1 MILKQ
6 RPFFFLK
13 LKLFN
18 DTFDYEI
25 ISGLFSNS
33 NKYTTSIT
41 LSVLCTCTSFERFG
55 IYIFSVIL
63 TKKKNQ
69 INKTAEKLKLKHKKT
84 QLKQIIKKYNVVLI
98 LTPAKLE
105 YSLKK
110 VSLIMIEQI
119 HVLQFK

>member
-1 MILKQ
+1 MHVYILLLNILLLAILLKNDFKTTP
-6 RPFFFLK
+6 PFFFK

-55 IYIFSVIL
+55 IYILCHFNQKKTKL
-63 TKKKNQ
+63 TKQKKN
-69 INKTAEKLKLKHKKT
+69 
-84 QLKQIIKKYNVVLI
+84 
-98 LTPAKLE
+98 
-105 YSLKK
+105 
-110 VSLIMIEQI
+110 
-119 HVLQFK
+119 

>member
-1 MILKQ
+1 MHVYILLLNILLLAILFKNDFKTT
-6 RPFFFLK
+6 PLFFLK

-55 IYIFSVIL
+55 IYILCHFNQKRKQL
-63 TKKKNQ
+63 TKQQKN
-69 INKTAEKLKLKHKKT
+69 
-84 QLKQIIKKYNVVLI
+84 
-98 LTPAKLE
+98 
-105 YSLKK
+105 
-110 VSLIMIEQI
+110 
-119 HVLQFK
+119 

>member
-1 MILKQ
+1 MHVYILLLNILLLAILLKNDFKTT
-6 RPFFFLK
+6 PPFFLK

-55 IYIFSVIL
+55 IYILCHVNQKRKQL
-63 TKKKNQ
+63 TKQQKN
-69 INKTAEKLKLKHKKT
+69 
-84 QLKQIIKKYNVVLI
+84 
-98 LTPAKLE
+98 
-105 YSLKK
+105 
-110 VSLIMIEQI
+110 
-119 HVLQFK
+119 

>member
-1 MILKQ
+1 MHVYILLLNILLLAILFKMILKQ
-6 RPFFFLK
+6 RPFFFK

-55 IYIFSVIL
+55 IYILCHFNQKRKQL
-63 TKKKNQ
+63 TKQQKN
-69 INKTAEKLKLKHKKT
+69 
-84 QLKQIIKKYNVVLI
+84 
-98 LTPAKLE
+98 
-105 YSLKK
+105 
-110 VSLIMIEQI
+110 
-119 HVLQFK
+119 